1 MSELQKKGST
11 LNIWVR
17 IFFLVQNFLCNC
29 NLRLEPISYLPLTIL
44 RVHWITV
51 HIINVHFNTLI
62 NGQKNV
68 LQNTINYKKNALISK
83 YYLASFREEYIKTS
97 VKKVLRVSAPCS
109 LTDSVSAVLIPKSRF
124 QKYFVGLS
132 PIYPR
137 KNQDIFLVLAK

>member
-109 LTDSVSAVLIPKSRF
+109 LTDSVSAVLMPQNRF
-124 QKYFVGLS
+124 QKNFVGFF
-132 PIYPR
+132 PILPWE
-137 KNQDIFLVLAK
+137 KPNKFFVFAK